1 MTRVELRHGESQ
13 QSLLKRFRKR
23 VTRDRILST
32 VRGKRYFMP
41 KSEQRRIAHRKAVR
55 RERRRQW
62 RAKRRR
68 RR

>member
-1 MTRVELRHGESQ
+1 MTRVELKSGESQ

-32 VRGKRYFMP
+32 VRGKRYFVP
-41 KSEQRRIAHRKAVR
+41 KSEQRRIARRKAVR
-55 RERRRQW
+55 RERQRRW
-62 RAKRRR
+62 RAQRRR